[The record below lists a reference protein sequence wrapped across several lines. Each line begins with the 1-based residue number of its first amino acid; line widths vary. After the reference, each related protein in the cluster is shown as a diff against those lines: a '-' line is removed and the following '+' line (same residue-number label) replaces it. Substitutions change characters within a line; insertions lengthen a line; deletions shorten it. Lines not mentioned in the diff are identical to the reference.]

1 MISYTELESLV
12 LKYGND
18 QKLGEVVRHIYWTKR
33 KYGTSAK
40 PLGYIRRAI
49 ICKDY
54 VSLYL
59 NDDKFGEI
67 DTTGKS
73 KSYSN
78 DIVQNWKTGILDENN
93 EHIKR
98 EVI

>member
-54 VSLYL
+54 VGRLIL
-59 NDDKFGEI
+59 QVKVN
-67 DTTGKS
+67 T
-73 KSYSN
+73 
-78 DIVQNWKTGILDENN
+78 IVMI
-93 EHIKR
+93 
-98 EVI
+98 